1 MTDNF
6 TLPTR
11 PTDGHK
17 GTFGSVCVIG
27 GQRSE
32 DGVVMIGA
40 PAIAANAAMRSGCGK
55 CMLAM
60 PQTILSEGLTLAPTA
75 TGIELPV
82 DEVGRL
88 MSSSAIEAID
98 QHAVSCRCLIIGP
111 GFGSGWPQQQI
122 VATLLS
128 RDDRPIVLDADGLN
142 AFSLLEAGQLEL
154 QAPIIITP
162 HVGEYK
168 RLAEKL
174 GITQSTDN
182 LQLAAEALAQ
192 ALGCVVVLKSNN
204 TVISDG
210 VNTHEETD
218 GSVVLATGG
227 TGDVLS
233 GIIGG
238 LVTGYGA
245 DGPMHLIEAAVLGV
259 RLHAMAGERYV
270 QMHGSSGMLAT
281 DLLRAL
287 PDVIAQVRIEEDR

>member
-1 MTDNF
+1 MSDNF

-11 PTDGHK
+11 FASGHK

-40 PAIAANAAMRSGCGK
+40 PTLAANAAMRSGCGK
-55 CMLAM
+55 CMVAM
-60 PQTILSEGLTLAPTA
+60 PRSILSEGLTLAPTA

-98 QHAVSCRCLIIGP
+98 QHAASCRCLIIGP

-128 RDDRPIVLDADGLN
+128 RDDRPVVLDADGLN
-142 AFSLLEAGQLEL
+142 AFAQLESGHLEL
-154 QAPIIITP
+154 QAPTIMTP
-162 HVGEYK
+162 HVGEYQ
-168 RLAEKL
+168 RLANKL
-174 GITQSTDN
+174 GIEQSVDN
-182 LQLAAEALAQ
+182 VQLAAEALAQ
-192 ALGCVVVLKSNN
+192 TLGCVVVLKSNT
-204 TVISDG
+204 TVITDG
-210 VNTHEETD
+210 VSTYEETG

-238 LVTGYGA
+238 LVAGYGA
-245 DGPMHLIEAAVLGV
+245 NCAMHLVEAAVLGT
-259 RLHAMAGERYV
+259 RLHALAGEKFV
-270 QMHGSSGMLAT
+270 KAHGSSGMLAT
-281 DLLRAL
+281 DLLSVL
-287 PDVIAQVRIEEDR
+287 PNVMSEVREEEKS